1 MQKYANIRG
10 EIKRVLS
17 RKHDKLKFVVIP
29 RKSDIEAGDYVLIK
43 KIRGLQNET
52 ITSSWV

>member
-52 ITSSWV
+52 ITSS